1 MNYLK
6 TTILFLILIIASLS
20 TKYYLDYQYFQKEKE
35 KFISELNLLKQE
47 NLKKI
52 QEINLLKKEKEKL
65 IQENANLLQ
74 MLQSKEKESEEFKSQ
89 VNALLIQFVT
99 QFSKYVN
106 TDKEILKKYS
116 KVYFLNEN
124 YSPLELSLL
133 DSKYVYP
140 KTKKIYLHSK
150 VIPFLTA
157 MLNTAYSEGI
167 NLKVISGYRSF
178 EKQMRLKSKYTM
190 VFGSGANKFVA
201 DQGYSEHQLGTTV
214 DFTNE
219 ELGNNFDNF
228 SKTKAYEWLLNN
240 AYKFGFI
247 LSYPPGNKYY
257 IFEPWHWRF
266 VGIKLAT
273 KLHKEKKYFYD
284 LDQREIDQ
292 YLITVFD
299 WE

>member
-6 TTILFLILIIASLS
+6 KTILFLILIIASLS

-214 DFTNE
+214 DFTTE
-219 ELGNNFDNF
+219 ELGNNFNNF

>member
-150 VIPFLTA
+150 VVPFLTA

-178 EKQMRLKSKYTM
+178 EKQMRLKSKYVM

-214 DFTNE
+214 DFTTE

-284 LDQREIDQ
+284 LNQREIDQ

>member
-214 DFTNE
+214 DFTTE